1 MPKTT
6 NFLVGLD
13 LGTSQTR
20 CVVGVEEQG
29 RIRCLTYGAARSG
42 GWKKGVIV
50 DQDPVVK
57 SIEQAVEEAEANGGI
72 SIDSAVVGVGATVAS
87 AASRGA
93 VNLVPRAHGIE
104 RADVNEAVKAAT
116 RAQLGEDRML
126 LQAVPLE
133 FIVDGQ
139 EGIRNPLGMSG
150 RRLEAQVQ
158 LLTTSTQAHMNVTT
172 VVNRAGIVV
181 EETIFEPFAGALA
194 GIHEQERQ
202 IGVVVCDVGTGS
214 TDLVVYLEDQL
225 RAAVSIPIAGDH
237 FVRDVSYGLKTTE
250 PDAVRIIEQYGC
262 AVAAMTAGNSVIEVP
277 SAGDR
282 TLREAPRRAL
292 NDILESRAE
301 ELFVYVKKEL
311 ERVGVDGQLIAGLVL
326 IGGVA
331 KMTGLA
337 DMAEQVL
344 HTSVRIGLPAPLYE
358 LPDALDQ
365 PEWTAAIGLLLY
377 AQRLRL
383 HRQAERESMSAWL
396 RNIFRS

>member
-13 LGTSQTR
+13 LGTSGTR
-20 CVVGVEEQG
+20 CVVGIEEQG
-29 RIRCLTYGAARSG
+29 RIRYLSYGAARSG

-50 DQDPVVK
+50 DQDPVVQ
-57 SIEQAVEEAEANGGI
+57 SIEQAVEETEANGALTV
-72 SIDSAVVGVGATVAS
+72 DSAVVGVGATVAS

-93 VNLVPRAHGIE
+93 INLAPRSHGIE

-126 LQAVPLE
+126 LQAIPLE
-133 FIVDGQ
+133 FLIDGQ
-139 EGIRNPLGMSG
+139 EGIRNPLGMAG
-150 RRLEAQVQ
+150 RRLEAQVR
-158 LLTTSTQAHMNVTT
+158 LITTSTQAHVNVTT

-194 GIHEQERQ
+194 SIHEQERQ
-202 IGVVVCDVGTGS
+202 MGVAVCDIGAGS
-214 TDLVVYLEDQL
+214 TDLVAYLEDQL
-225 RAAVSIPIAGDH
+225 RVAVSIPIGGDH
-237 FVRDVSYGLKTTE
+237 FARDVSYGLKMTE
-250 PDAVRIIEQYGC
+250 PDANRIIQEYGC
-262 AVAAMTAGNSVIEVP
+262 AVAAMTAGNSMIEVP

-282 TLREAPRRAL
+282 TLREASRRAL
-292 NDILESRAE
+292 NEVLDSRAE
-301 ELFVYVKKEL
+301 ELFVHVEKEL
-311 ERVGVDGQLIAGLVL
+311 ERAWLNTQLIAGVVL
-326 IGGVA
+326 TGGVA

-337 DMAEQVL
+337 DMAERVL

-358 LPDALDQ
+358 LPGALDQ

-383 HRQAERESMSAWL
+383 HRQAERESMTEWL

>member
-6 NFLVGLD
+6 NFLAGLD
-13 LGTSQTR
+13 LGTSETR

-50 DQDPVVK
+50 DQDPVVQ
-57 SIEQAVEEAEANGGI
+57 SIEQAVAEAEANSGI
-72 SIDSAVVGVGATVAS
+72 SIDSAVVGVGATVDS

-158 LLTTSTQAHMNVTT
+158 LLTTSTQAHVNVTT

-194 GIHEQERQ
+194 GLHEQERQ
-202 IGVVVCDVGTGS
+202 IGVMVCDVGAGS

-225 RAAVSIPIAGDH
+225 RAAVSIPIGGER
-237 FVRDVSYGLKTTE
+237 FVRDVSFGLKTSE
-250 PDAVRIIEQYGC
+250 SDAARIIEQYGC
-262 AVAAMTAGNSVIEVP
+262 AVASMTADNSVIEVP
-277 SAGDR
+277 SAGER
-282 TLREAPRRAL
+282 TWREAPRRAL

-301 ELFVYVKKEL
+301 ELFTYVNKEL
-311 ERVGVDGQLIAGLVL
+311 ERARVGGQLIAGLVL
-326 IGGVA
+326 IGGVG

-337 DMAEQVL
+337 DVAEQVL